1 MILPHKL
8 APFSR
13 EQYDFLVN
21 STARINIAHGPV
33 RSGKNFIE
41 NVRLLKYLVSEPFGD
56 PRSPIAFCGASINA
70 ILDIF
75 LSDLFDMVGPKNFT
89 YDASKGRGTL
99 YGRPFQC
106 YPCQRAGDYKRLRG
120 KTLGG
125 ALITE
130 GTLCDKE
137 FLNEM
142 LARLSIEGAKLFIDT
157 NPSGPFHWLY
167 TDYITHEEMLRTGT
181 VRAFGFNFDSNLSLS
196 QEYKDYLKESYGPGS
211 LWYRRMILGEWCMA
225 DGVIYAGFTK
235 DRNTCDP
242 ARLPRKFDQALNIGV
257 DYGTSNPFAGMIGGQ
272 KDGVWYITREYY
284 YDGRDQGQKADS
296 FYAESLADFITEP
309 LRFLYLD
316 PSAASM
322 KTEFRQNARFRRTG
336 IKVKDADNSV
346 LEGIATLNNLLTAG
360 RLVFSTDCANALREI
375 GSYIW
380 DPNAQKRGEDK
391 PKKENDHTLDACRY
405 LIHSQVGKASSF
417 VRKRP

>member
-1 MILPHKL
+1 MIIPEKL
-8 APFSR
+8 APLSR
-13 EQYDFLVN
+13 EQYRFLTQ

-41 NVRLLKYLVSEPFGD
+41 NVRMLKYLISEPFGD

-99 YGRPFQC
+99 YGRPFAC

-142 LARLSIEGAKLFIDT
+142 LARLSVEGAKLFIDT

-167 TDYITHEEMLRTGT
+167 TDYITNEEMLATGT
-181 VRAFGFNFDSNLSLS
+181 VKAFGFNFDSNLSLS
-196 QEYKDYLKESYGPGS
+196 AEYKDYLKESYGPGS

-225 DGVIYAGFTK
+225 DGVIYASFTK
-235 DRNTCDP
+235 DRNTITPDRIP
-242 ARLPRKFDQALNIGV
+242 AKLSQALNIGV

-284 YDGRDQGQKADS
+284 YDGRESGQKPDS
-296 FYAESLADFITEP
+296 YYATALSEFITEP
-309 LRFLYLD
+309 LRFMYID

-322 KTEFRQNARFRRTG
+322 KTELRQSPAFRTKG
-336 IKVKDADNSV
+336 IRLKDANNDV
-346 LEGIATLNNLLTAG
+346 LEGIATLNNLMAAG
-360 RLVFSTDCANALREI
+360 RLLFSTECVNALREV
-375 GSYIW
+375 GSYSW
-380 DPNAQKRGEDK
+380 DHNAQKRGEDK
-391 PKKENDHTLDACRY
+391 PKKENDHTMDATRY
-405 LIHSQVGKASSF
+405 LIHSQVGGSTSF
-417 VRKRP
+417 ARRAA